1 MFLKKKKFDYNEQKN
16 FALLSGDFNPIHLNK
31 IKARKYFTGQI
42 IVHGINIF
50 LYLLEI
56 LVVKNLYFLA
66 NYKIKFKK
74 YIRVDEY
81 FHIYWDNEK
90 KQIKAIN
97 KNNEILCEVRCL
109 ERDFFSNNFLVKQEH
124 DILCKTP
131 LNLVSDYEIN
141 DNTFSCIHSG
151 KKTHAKFLYPNLTKL
166 LGANIVFEIAGISA
180 IIGMRYPGLRS
191 IFLGLSISFLEKK
204 GNKKKVELTNETRF
218 GLVRLQYKGINIQ
231 SNLEACFRP
240 QETKLKSY
248 LDLKAK
254 VNHNIDMQNTK
265 VLIIGGSRGIGAITA
280 KILSIYNC
288 EVTITYYKCKED
300 AYLIKN
306 EIERHGRSI
315 KVFKL
320 DITKKSSLK
329 KVSNIYNQVYYF
341 ATPKILKN
349 SSTHF
354 DEKLYCLFHSFYVE
368 GLKNILKKCYSKNLL
383 YFMYPSTDFIS
394 TNQKGFKEYIKAK
407 LEGEKVCENFDDL
420 MVGLKINKPRI
431 PQVLTDQTQSLIP
444 KNYSDIIKIVNTKII
459 FNNKLKKMY

>member
-1 MFLKKKKFDYNEQKN
+1 MFLKKKKFDYNDQKN
-16 FALLSGDFNPIHLNK
+16 FALLSGDFNPIHLNR

-42 IVHGINIF
+42 IVHGINVF

-56 LVVKNLYFLA
+56 LVEKNFYFLA

-74 YIRVDEY
+74 YIKVDEHFY
-81 FHIYWDNEK
+81 IYWDNK
-90 KQIKAIN
+90 KKYITAQN
-97 KNNEILCEVRCL
+97 KNNEVLCEVRCT
-109 ERDFFSNNFLVKQEH
+109 ERGFFSNNYLVKKEN
-124 DILCKTP
+124 DIWNSIP

-141 DNTFSCIHSG
+141 NNTFSCIHSG

-166 LGANIVFEIAGISA
+166 LGANIVFEIAGLSA

-191 IFLGLSISFLEKK
+191 IFLGLNLSFLEKK
-204 GNKKKVELTNETRF
+204 GNKKKVQLTNETRF

-254 VNHNIDMQNTK
+254 VNHNIDMQNIK
-265 VLIIGGSRGIGAITA
+265 VLIVGGSRGIGAVTA
-280 KILSIYNC
+280 IILSIYNC
-288 EVTITYYKCKED
+288 DVTITYYKCKEE
-300 AYLIKN
+300 AYFIKN
-306 EIERHGRSI
+306 EIERNGRSI
-315 KVFKL
+315 KIFQL
-320 DITKKSSLK
+320 DITKKSSLE

-349 SSTHF
+349 SSPHF
-354 DEKLYCLFHSFYVE
+354 DEKLYYLFHSFYVE

-394 TNQKGFKEYIKAK
+394 SNEKGFKEYIKAK
-407 LEGEKVCENFDDL
+407 LEGEKVCEKFNGL
-420 MVGLKINKPRI
+420 MKGLKINKPRI

-444 KNYSDIIKIVNTKII
+444 KNYSDIIKIVNTEII
-459 FNNKLKKMY
+459 INNK